1 MVASRS
7 AETGAR
13 RRITEPKG
21 DGVDLRRPGTW
32 RWNAAAGSLTK
43 HLDALSHKVQS
54 TVVTL
59 QLVAGRRGSDG
70 RKKMNKAK
78 IDDEPARAGATL
90 MSLIVKMGCAR
101 IMRLWFVTR
110 F

>member
-59 QLVAGRRGSDG
+59 QLLQLVC
-70 RKKMNKAK
+70 RK
-78 IDDEPARAGATL
+78 
-90 MSLIVKMGCAR
+90 
-101 IMRLWFVTR
+101 TR
-110 F
+110 KRCEKKNEQGKD